1 MINMLNISL
10 HRSLN
15 LLKISTWLTAIAS
28 LLLLSIVAFFVLF
41 PQSIKAPLEQ
51 RLSSVTG
58 LDVGIERL
66 ALEFMNNKLVLAAH
80 GVNIGAK
87 GLNPIVSMD
96 VLRWNVNFSALI
108 DGISIPGHI
117 NIGELTVDVT
127 LIDSY
132 MAFIDTDAV
141 FSSTG
146 FSSLLSLETLYI
158 NRTIIHGESSHQ
170 LAPIELKRNKQKITF
185 SMENQA
191 LTTGAQALKIGN
203 TVDIKT
209 SVDVTRAKKDN
220 VAVFPFSIKNAD
232 FNLSAQLKIFS
243 EKGQMFLEF
252 ESYVDQINV
261 SKIQQNIPEA
271 LANTQSAVW
280 LSQSLNS
287 GLVKNAMF
295 TTRFKLSG
303 EQSMPIT
310 KFSAELVDAQ
320 LTMDPKW
327 PPITKL
333 NAKVSFTNN
342 YVQITGKNAKVG
354 DIDVSYLNISARNFD
369 QDDAKISAYGRIN
382 STSEQVAAFI
392 KNSPASEA
400 TKYFIDQFELT
411 GDIWG
416 DVFIEAPFN
425 ADQSK
430 KVVLDCDMFITDNRL
445 SVLEGRV
452 KIDHY
457 SSQISYHDNILQ
469 TKGKGDIGGVPFDLS
484 INPDEWIDDN
494 PSKFK
499 VAMKQRDGDLEAFIS
514 QEGGSEWHA
523 QINSKDF
530 EVGVYLYP
538 HPKGPAFVEL
548 HDLRMTDIDEI
559 KSPWR
564 FLPGDFPSFHLISK
578 NAEVNGN
585 AIPNFEAD
593 LISKEQVM
601 QIQSLRFEDIGVSDK
616 ELVFNGDWMDGKTI
630 LRAQASHHNLSDFL
644 ERFGIEEP
652 VSGGKFTTDIR
663 LYCDCA
669 PWEISTAKVSG
680 FVKVDIEQGVFT
692 EQDPSFFKLLS
703 FVSLNSIA
711 SRMKLDKSELQEKGF
726 AYDRINVKLLFGDAR
741 ASIYDFQ
748 IESEDSEI
756 ELSGYADLIN
766 RDYNLVATV
775 RPSIADSV
783 PLATYLAGGGLTGLG
798 IWAADKLLFGGE
810 IIGKMFNDVLEFNYT
825 ITGPWSNPVIESK
838 GADS

>member
-1 MINMLNISL
+1 M
-10 HRSLN
+10 
-15 LLKISTWLTAIAS
+15 STWFTAIAS
-28 LLLLSIVAFFVLF
+28 LLLLSVVAFFVLF
-41 PQSIKAPLEQ
+41 PQSIKGPLEQ
-51 RLSSVTG
+51 RLSSATG
-58 LDVGIERL
+58 LDVSIERL
-66 ALEFMNNKLVLAAH
+66 ALEFIDNELLLAAH
-80 GVNIGAK
+80 GLEVGAK
-87 GLNPIVSMD
+87 DLSPIVSMD
-96 VLRWNVNFSALI
+96 VLRWDVNLSALI
-108 DGISIPGHI
+108 DGIEIPGHI
-117 NIGELTVDVT
+117 DIGKLTVDAT
-127 LIDSY
+127 LIESY

-141 FSSTG
+141 FSNTG
-146 FSSLLSLETLYI
+146 LSSLLALETLSI
-158 NRTIIHGESSHQ
+158 NKTIIRGESSHQ

-191 LTTGAQALKIGN
+191 LVTSVQAPKIGN

-209 SVDVTRAKKDN
+209 SVDVTRAKEDRM
-220 VAVFPFSIKNAD
+220 AVFPFTIKNAD
-232 FNLSAQLKIFS
+232 FSLSAQLKIFS

-252 ESYVDQINV
+252 ESYVDQIDV
-261 SKIQQNIPEA
+261 AKIQQNIPEA

-287 GLVKNAMF
+287 GMIKNAMF
-295 TTRFKLSG
+295 TTRFNLSAK
-303 EQSMPIT
+303 QAAPIT
-310 KFSAELVDAQ
+310 KFSADLEDAQ
-320 LTMDPKW
+320 LTMDPEW
-327 PPITKL
+327 APITEL
-333 NAKVSFTNN
+333 NARVSFTNN
-342 YVQITGKNAKVG
+342 YVQITGKDAKVG
-354 DIDVSYLNISARNFD
+354 DIDISYLNISAHNFG
-369 QDDAKISAYGRIN
+369 QDDAKIIAHGRVN
-382 STSEQVAAFI
+382 STSERVAAFI
-392 KNSPASEA
+392 KKSPASET
-400 TKYFIDQFELT
+400 TKYFIDQFELS

-416 DVFIEAPFN
+416 DVIIEVPFDEN
-425 ADQSK
+425 QGK
-430 KVVLDCDMFITDNRL
+430 KVVLDCDMFVTDNRL
-445 SVLEGRV
+445 SLQEGRI

-457 SSQISYHDNILQ
+457 TSQISYHDGTLQ
-469 TKGKGDIGGVPFDLS
+469 TNGKGDIGGVPFDLS
-484 INPDEWIDDN
+484 INPGEWIDDN
-494 PSKFK
+494 DSTFK
-499 VAMKQRDGDLEAFIS
+499 VAMKQRDSDLEVFIS
-514 QEGGSEWHA
+514 KEGGSEWHA
-523 QINSKDF
+523 QINSEDV

-548 HDLRMTDIDEI
+548 HDLRMADIDEI
-559 KSPWR
+559 KSPWN

-578 NAEVNGN
+578 NAEVNGS

-630 LRAQASHHNLSDFL
+630 LRAQASHQNLSDFL

-669 PWEISTAKVSG
+669 PWEVSTTKVSG
-680 FVKVDIEQGVFT
+680 FIKVDIEKGVFT

-703 FVSLNSIA
+703 FVSLDSIA
-711 SRMKLDKSELQEKGF
+711 SRMKLDKSELQEQGF
-726 AYDRINVKLLFGDAR
+726 AYDRINVKLLFGDAK

-775 RPSIADSV
+775 RPAIADSV
-783 PLATYLAGGGLTGLG
+783 PLATYIAGGGLTGLG

-810 IIGKMFNDVLEFNYT
+810 VIGQMFNDVLEFNYT
-825 ITGPWSNPVIESK
+825 IIGPWSNPVIESK

>member
-1 MINMLNISL
+1 MLNISL
-10 HRSLN
+10 HRSFN
-15 LLKISTWLTAIAS
+15 LLKISTWFTAIAS
-28 LLLLSIVAFFVLF
+28 LLLLSVVAFFVLF
-41 PQSIKAPLEQ
+41 PQTMKGPLEQ
-51 RLSSVTG
+51 RLSNATG
-58 LDVGIERL
+58 LDVSIKRL
-66 ALEFMNNKLVLAAH
+66 ALEFIDNELVLAVH
-80 GVNIGAK
+80 RLDVGAK

-96 VLRWNVNFSALI
+96 VLRWNVNLSALI
-108 DGISIPGHI
+108 DGIEIPGHI
-117 NIGELTVDVT
+117 DINELTVDAN
-127 LIDSY
+127 LIESY
-132 MAFIDTDAV
+132 MTFIDADAV

-146 FSSLLSLETLYI
+146 LSSLLALETLFI
-158 NRTIIHGESSHQ
+158 NKTIILGENAHQ

-191 LTTGAQALKIGN
+191 LMTSVQAPKIGN

-209 SVDVTRAKKDN
+209 SVDVTRAREDSM
-220 VAVFPFSIKNAD
+220 AVFPFSIKNAD

-243 EKGQMFLEF
+243 EKESMFLEF

-261 SKIQQNIPEA
+261 AKIQQNIPEA

-287 GLVKNAMF
+287 GVVKNAMF
-295 TTRFKLSG
+295 TTRFNLSD
-303 EQSMPIT
+303 EQSVPIT
-310 KFSAELVDAQ
+310 KFSADLVDAQ
-320 LTMDPKW
+320 LTMDSKW
-327 PPITKL
+327 PPITGL
-333 NAKVSFTNN
+333 NARVSFTNN
-342 YVQITGKNAKVG
+342 YVQITGKDAKVG
-354 DIDVSYLNISARNFD
+354 DIDISYLNISAHNFG
-369 QDDAKISAYGRIN
+369 QDDAKIIAYGRIY

-392 KNSPASEA
+392 KKSPASEA
-400 TKYFIDQFELT
+400 TKSFIDQFELT
-411 GDIWG
+411 GNIWG
-416 DVFIEAPFN
+416 DVIIEAPFN
-425 ADQSK
+425 EDQGQE
-430 KVVLDCDMFITDNRL
+430 VLLNCDMFVTDNQL
-445 SVLEGRV
+445 SLLEGKI
-452 KIDHY
+452 KIDNY
-457 SSQISYHDNILQ
+457 SSQISYHDDILQ
-469 TKGKGDIGGVPFDLS
+469 TKGMGDIGGVPFDLS
-484 INPDEWIDDN
+484 INPNKWIDDN
-494 PSKFK
+494 PSAFK
-499 VAMKQRDGDLEAFIS
+499 VLMKQRDGDLEAFIS
-514 QEGGSEWHA
+514 KEGGSEWHA
-523 QINSKDF
+523 QINSEDF

-548 HDLRMTDIDEI
+548 HDLRMADIDEI
-559 KSPWR
+559 KSPWN
-564 FLPGDFPSFHLISK
+564 FLPGDFPSFHLISN
-578 NAEVNGN
+578 NAEINGS

-616 ELVFNGDWMDGKTI
+616 ELIFNGDWMDGKTI
-630 LRAQASHHNLSDFL
+630 LRAKASHHNLSDFL

-669 PWEISTAKVSG
+669 PWEISITKVSG
-680 FVKVDIEQGVFT
+680 FIKVDIEEGVFT

-711 SRMKLDKSELQEKGF
+711 SRMKLDKSELKEQGF
-726 AYDRINVKLLFGDAR
+726 AYDRINVKLLFGDAKAR
-741 ASIYDFQ
+741 IYDFH

-783 PLATYLAGGGLTGLG
+783 PLATYLAGGGLAGLG

-825 ITGPWSNPVIESK
+825 ITGPWSEPIIQSQVSGETI
-838 GADS
+838 

>member
-1 MINMLNISL
+1 MLNISL
-10 HRSLN
+10 HRSFN
-15 LLKISTWLTAIAS
+15 LLKMSTWFTAIAS
-28 LLLLSIVAFFVLF
+28 LLLLSVVAFFVLF
-41 PQSIKAPLEQ
+41 PQSIKGPLEQ
-51 RLSSVTG
+51 RLSSATG
-58 LDVGIERL
+58 LDVSIERL
-66 ALEFMNNKLVLAAH
+66 ALEFIDNELLLAAH
-80 GVNIGAK
+80 GLEVGAK
-87 GLNPIVSMD
+87 DLSPIVSMD
-96 VLRWNVNFSALI
+96 VLRWDVNLSALI
-108 DGISIPGHI
+108 DGIEIPGHVD
-117 NIGELTVDVT
+117 IGKLTVDAT
-127 LIDSY
+127 LIESY

-141 FSSTG
+141 FSNTG
-146 FSSLLSLETLYI
+146 LSSLLALETLSI
-158 NRTIIHGESSHQ
+158 NKTIIRGESSHQ

-191 LTTGAQALKIGN
+191 LMTSVQAPKIGN

-209 SVDVTRAKKDN
+209 SVDVTRAKEDRM
-220 VAVFPFSIKNAD
+220 AVFPFTINNAD
-232 FNLSAQLKIFS
+232 FSLSAQLKIFS

-252 ESYVDQINV
+252 ESYVDQIDV
-261 SKIQQNIPEA
+261 AKIQQNIPEA

-287 GLVKNAMF
+287 GMIKNAMF
-295 TTRFKLSG
+295 TTRFNLSA
-303 EQSMPIT
+303 EQAAPIT
-310 KFSAELVDAQ
+310 KFSADLEDAQ
-320 LTMDPKW
+320 LTMDPEW
-327 PPITKL
+327 APITEL
-333 NAKVSFTNN
+333 NARVSFTNN
-342 YVQITGKNAKVG
+342 YVQITGKDAKVG
-354 DIDVSYLNISARNFD
+354 DIDISYLNISAHNFG
-369 QDDAKISAYGRIN
+369 QDDAKIIAHGRVN
-382 STSEQVAAFI
+382 STSERVAAFI
-392 KNSPASEA
+392 KKSPASET
-400 TKYFIDQFELT
+400 TKYFIDQFELS

-416 DVFIEAPFN
+416 DVIIEAPFDEN
-425 ADQSK
+425 QGK
-430 KVVLDCDMFITDNRL
+430 KVVLDCDMFVTDNRL
-445 SVLEGRV
+445 SLQEGRI

-457 SSQISYHDNILQ
+457 TSQISYHDNTLQ
-469 TKGKGDIGGVPFDLS
+469 TNGKGDIGGVPFDLS
-484 INPDEWIDDN
+484 INPGEWIDDN
-494 PSKFK
+494 DSTFK
-499 VAMKQRDGDLEAFIS
+499 VAMKQRDSDLEVFIS

-523 QINSKDF
+523 QINSEDV

-548 HDLRMTDIDEI
+548 HDLRMADIDEI
-559 KSPWR
+559 KSPWN

-630 LRAQASHHNLSDFL
+630 LRAQASHQNLSDFL

-669 PWEISTAKVSG
+669 PWEVSTTKVSG
-680 FVKVDIEQGVFT
+680 FIKVDIEKGVFT

-703 FVSLNSIA
+703 FVSLDSIA
-711 SRMKLDKSELQEKGF
+711 SRMKLDKSELKEQGF
-726 AYDRINVKLLFGDAR
+726 AYDRINVKLLFGDAK

-756 ELSGYADLIN
+756 ELSGYADLVN

-775 RPSIADSV
+775 RPAIADSV
-783 PLATYLAGGGLTGLG
+783 PLATYIAGGGLTGLG
-798 IWAADKLLFGGE
+798 VWAADKLLFGGE
-810 IIGKMFNDVLEFNYT
+810 VIGKMFNDVLEFNYK

-838 GADS
+838 GIDS

>member
-1 MINMLNISL
+1 MLNISL
-10 HRSLN
+10 HRSFN
-15 LLKISTWLTAIAS
+15 LLKMSTWFTAIAS
-28 LLLLSIVAFFVLF
+28 LLLLSVVAFFVLF
-41 PQSIKAPLEQ
+41 PQSIKGPLEQ
-51 RLSSVTG
+51 RLSSATG
-58 LDVGIERL
+58 LDVSIERL
-66 ALEFMNNKLVLAAH
+66 ALEFIDNELLLAAH
-80 GVNIGAK
+80 GLEVGAK
-87 GLNPIVSMD
+87 DLSPIVSMD
-96 VLRWNVNFSALI
+96 VLRWDVNLSALI
-108 DGISIPGHI
+108 DSIEIPGHI
-117 NIGELTVDVT
+117 DIGKLTVDAT
-127 LIDSY
+127 LIESY

-141 FSSTG
+141 FSNTG
-146 FSSLLSLETLYI
+146 LSSLLALETLSI
-158 NRTIIHGESSHQ
+158 NKTIIRGESSHQ

-191 LTTGAQALKIGN
+191 LMTSVQAPKIGN

-209 SVDVTRAKKDN
+209 SVDVTRAKEDRM
-220 VAVFPFSIKNAD
+220 AVFPFTINNAD
-232 FNLSAQLKIFS
+232 FSLSAQLKIFS

-252 ESYVDQINV
+252 ESYVDQIDV
-261 SKIQQNIPEA
+261 AKIQQNIPEA

-287 GLVKNAMF
+287 GMIKNAMF
-295 TTRFKLSG
+295 TTRFNLSA
-303 EQSMPIT
+303 EQAAPIT
-310 KFSAELVDAQ
+310 KFSADLEDAQ
-320 LTMDPKW
+320 LTMDPEW
-327 PPITKL
+327 APITEL
-333 NAKVSFTNN
+333 NARVSFTNN
-342 YVQITGKNAKVG
+342 YVQITGKDAKVG
-354 DIDVSYLNISARNFD
+354 DIDISYLNISAHNFG
-369 QDDAKISAYGRIN
+369 QDDAKIIAHGRVN
-382 STSEQVAAFI
+382 STSERVAAFI
-392 KNSPASEA
+392 KKSPASET
-400 TKYFIDQFELT
+400 TKYFIDQFELS

-416 DVFIEAPFN
+416 DVIIEAPFDEN
-425 ADQSK
+425 QGK
-430 KVVLDCDMFITDNRL
+430 KVVLDCDMFVTDNRL
-445 SVLEGRV
+445 SLQEGRI

-457 SSQISYHDNILQ
+457 TSQISYHDNTLQ
-469 TKGKGDIGGVPFDLS
+469 TNGKGDIGGVPFDLS
-484 INPDEWIDDN
+484 INPGEWIDDN
-494 PSKFK
+494 DSTFK
-499 VAMKQRDGDLEAFIS
+499 VAMKQRDSDLEVFIS

-523 QINSKDF
+523 QINSEDV

-548 HDLRMTDIDEI
+548 HDLRMADIDEI
-559 KSPWR
+559 KSPWN

-630 LRAQASHHNLSDFL
+630 LRAQASHQNLSDFL

-669 PWEISTAKVSG
+669 PWEVSTTKVSG
-680 FVKVDIEQGVFT
+680 FIKVDIEKGVFT

-703 FVSLNSIA
+703 FVSLDSIA
-711 SRMKLDKSELQEKGF
+711 SRMKLDKSELKEQGF
-726 AYDRINVKLLFGDAR
+726 AYDRINVKLLFGDAK

-756 ELSGYADLIN
+756 ELSGYADLVN

-775 RPSIADSV
+775 RPAIADSV
-783 PLATYLAGGGLTGLG
+783 PLATYIAGGGLTGLG
-798 IWAADKLLFGGE
+798 VWAADKLLFGGE
-810 IIGKMFNDVLEFNYT
+810 VIGKMFNDVLEFNYT

-838 GADS
+838 GIDS

>member
-1 MINMLNISL
+1 MLNISL
-10 HRSLN
+10 HRSFN
-15 LLKISTWLTAIAS
+15 LLKMSTWFTAIAS
-28 LLLLSIVAFFVLF
+28 LLLLSVVAFFVLF
-41 PQSIKAPLEQ
+41 PQSIKGPLEQ
-51 RLSSVTG
+51 RLSSATG
-58 LDVGIERL
+58 LDVSIERL
-66 ALEFMNNKLVLAAH
+66 ALEFIDNELLLAAH
-80 GVNIGAK
+80 GLEVGAK
-87 GLNPIVSMD
+87 DLSPIVSMD
-96 VLRWNVNFSALI
+96 VLRWDVNLSALI
-108 DGISIPGHI
+108 DGIEIPGHI
-117 NIGELTVDVT
+117 DIGKLTVDAT
-127 LIDSY
+127 LIESY

-141 FSSTG
+141 FSNTG
-146 FSSLLSLETLYI
+146 LSSLLALETLSI
-158 NRTIIHGESSHQ
+158 NKTIIRGESSHQ

-191 LTTGAQALKIGN
+191 LVTSVQAPKIGN

-209 SVDVTRAKKDN
+209 SVDVTRAKEDRM
-220 VAVFPFSIKNAD
+220 AVFPFTIKNAD
-232 FNLSAQLKIFS
+232 FSLSAQLKIFS

-252 ESYVDQINV
+252 ESYVDQIDV
-261 SKIQQNIPEA
+261 AKIQQNIPEA

-287 GLVKNAMF
+287 GMIKNAMF
-295 TTRFKLSG
+295 TTRFNLSAK
-303 EQSMPIT
+303 QAAPIT
-310 KFSAELVDAQ
+310 KFSADLEDAQ
-320 LTMDPKW
+320 LTMDPEW
-327 PPITKL
+327 APITEL
-333 NAKVSFTNN
+333 NARVSFTNN
-342 YVQITGKNAKVG
+342 YVQITGKDAKVG
-354 DIDVSYLNISARNFD
+354 DIDISYLNISAHNFG
-369 QDDAKISAYGRIN
+369 QDDAKIIAHGRVN
-382 STSEQVAAFI
+382 STSERVAAFI
-392 KNSPASEA
+392 KKSPASET
-400 TKYFIDQFELT
+400 TKYFIDQFELS

-416 DVFIEAPFN
+416 DVIIEAPFDEN
-425 ADQSK
+425 QGE
-430 KVVLDCDMFITDNRL
+430 KVVLDCDMFVTDNRL
-445 SVLEGRV
+445 SLQEGKI

-457 SSQISYHDNILQ
+457 TSQISYHDGTLQ
-469 TKGKGDIGGVPFDLS
+469 TNGKGDIGGVPFDLS
-484 INPDEWIDDN
+484 INPGEWIDDN
-494 PSKFK
+494 DSTFK
-499 VAMKQRDGDLEAFIS
+499 VAMKQRDSDLEVFIS
-514 QEGGSEWHA
+514 KEGGSEWHA
-523 QINSKDF
+523 QINSEDV

-548 HDLRMTDIDEI
+548 HDLRMADIDEI
-559 KSPWR
+559 KSPWN

-578 NAEVNGN
+578 NAEVNGS

-630 LRAQASHHNLSDFL
+630 LRAQASHQNLSDFL

-669 PWEISTAKVSG
+669 PWEVSTTKVSG
-680 FVKVDIEQGVFT
+680 FIKVDIEKGVFT

-703 FVSLNSIA
+703 FVSLDSIA
-711 SRMKLDKSELQEKGF
+711 SRMKLDKSELQEQGF
-726 AYDRINVKLLFGDAR
+726 AYDRINVKLLFGDAK

-775 RPSIADSV
+775 RPAIADSV
-783 PLATYLAGGGLTGLG
+783 PLATYIAGGGLTGLG

-810 IIGKMFNDVLEFNYT
+810 VIGQMFNDVLEFNYT
-825 ITGPWSNPVIESK
+825 IIGPWSNPVIESK

>member
-1 MINMLNISL
+1 MLNISL
-10 HRSLN
+10 HRSFN
-15 LLKISTWLTAIAS
+15 LLKMSTWFTAIAS
-28 LLLLSIVAFFVLF
+28 LLLLSVVAFFVLF
-41 PQSIKAPLEQ
+41 PQSIKGPLEQ
-51 RLSSVTG
+51 RLSSATG
-58 LDVGIERL
+58 LDVSIERL
-66 ALEFMNNKLVLAAH
+66 ALEFIDNELLLAAH
-80 GVNIGAK
+80 GLEVGAK
-87 GLNPIVSMD
+87 DLSPIVSMD
-96 VLRWNVNFSALI
+96 VLRWDVNLSALI
-108 DGISIPGHI
+108 DGIEIPGHVD
-117 NIGELTVDVT
+117 IGKLTVDAT
-127 LIDSY
+127 LIESY

-141 FSSTG
+141 FSNTG
-146 FSSLLSLETLYI
+146 LSSLLALETLSI
-158 NRTIIHGESSHQ
+158 NKTIIRGESSHQ

-191 LTTGAQALKIGN
+191 LMTSVQAPKIGN

-209 SVDVTRAKKDN
+209 SVDVTRAKEDRM
-220 VAVFPFSIKNAD
+220 AVFPFTINNAD
-232 FNLSAQLKIFS
+232 FSLSAQLKIFS

-252 ESYVDQINV
+252 ESYVDQIDV
-261 SKIQQNIPEA
+261 AKIQQNIPEA

-287 GLVKNAMF
+287 GMIKNAMF
-295 TTRFKLSG
+295 TTRFNLSA
-303 EQSMPIT
+303 EQAAPIT
-310 KFSAELVDAQ
+310 KFSADLEDAQ
-320 LTMDPKW
+320 LTMDPEW
-327 PPITKL
+327 APITEL
-333 NAKVSFTNN
+333 NARVSFTNN
-342 YVQITGKNAKVG
+342 YVQITGKDAKVG
-354 DIDVSYLNISARNFD
+354 DIDISYLNISAHNFG
-369 QDDAKISAYGRIN
+369 QDDAKIIAHGRVN
-382 STSEQVAAFI
+382 STSERVAAFI
-392 KNSPASEA
+392 KKSPASET
-400 TKYFIDQFELT
+400 TKYFIDQFELS

-416 DVFIEAPFN
+416 DVIIEAPFDEN
-425 ADQSK
+425 QGK
-430 KVVLDCDMFITDNRL
+430 KVVLDCDMSVTDNRL
-445 SVLEGRV
+445 SLQEGKI

-457 SSQISYHDNILQ
+457 TSQISYHDDTLQ
-469 TKGKGDIGGVPFDLS
+469 ANGKGDIGGVPFDLS
-484 INPDEWIDDN
+484 INPGEWIDDN
-494 PSKFK
+494 DSTFK
-499 VAMKQRDGDLEAFIS
+499 VAMKQRDSDLEVFIS

-523 QINSKDF
+523 QINSEDV

-548 HDLRMTDIDEI
+548 HDLRMADIDEI
-559 KSPWR
+559 KSPWN

-630 LRAQASHHNLSDFL
+630 LRAQASHQNLSDFL

-669 PWEISTAKVSG
+669 PWEVSTTKVSG
-680 FVKVDIEQGVFT
+680 FIKVDIEKGVFT

-703 FVSLNSIA
+703 FVSLDSIA
-711 SRMKLDKSELQEKGF
+711 SRMKLDKSELKEQGF
-726 AYDRINVKLLFGDAR
+726 AYDRINVKLLFGDAKV
-741 ASIYDFQ
+741 SIYDFQ

-775 RPSIADSV
+775 RPAIADSV
-783 PLATYLAGGGLTGLG
+783 PLATYIAGGGLTGLG
-798 IWAADKLLFGGE
+798 VWAADKLLFGGE
-810 IIGKMFNDVLEFNYT
+810 VIGKMFNDVLEFNYT

-838 GADS
+838 GIDS

>member
-1 MINMLNISL
+1 MLNISL
-10 HRSLN
+10 HRSFN
-15 LLKISTWLTAIAS
+15 LLKMSTWFTAIAS
-28 LLLLSIVAFFVLF
+28 LLLLSVVAFFVLF
-41 PQSIKAPLEQ
+41 PQSIKGPLEQ
-51 RLSSVTG
+51 RLSSATG
-58 LDVGIERL
+58 LDVSIERL
-66 ALEFMNNKLVLAAH
+66 ALEFIDNELLLAAH
-80 GVNIGAK
+80 GLEVGAK
-87 GLNPIVSMD
+87 DLSPIVSMD
-96 VLRWNVNFSALI
+96 VLRWDVNLSALI
-108 DGISIPGHI
+108 DGIEIPGHI
-117 NIGELTVDVT
+117 DIGKLTVDAT
-127 LIDSY
+127 LIESY

-141 FSSTG
+141 FSNTG
-146 FSSLLSLETLYI
+146 LSSLLALETLSI
-158 NRTIIHGESSHQ
+158 NKTIIRGESSHQ
-170 LAPIELKRNKQKITF
+170 LAPIKLKRNKQKITF

-191 LTTGAQALKIGN
+191 LMTSVQAPKIGN

-209 SVDVTRAKKDN
+209 SVDVTRAKEDRM
-220 VAVFPFSIKNAD
+220 AVFPFTINNAD
-232 FNLSAQLKIFS
+232 FSLSAQLKIFS

-252 ESYVDQINV
+252 ESYVDQIDV
-261 SKIQQNIPEA
+261 AKIQQNIPEA

-287 GLVKNAMF
+287 GMIKNAMF
-295 TTRFKLSG
+295 TTRFNLSA
-303 EQSMPIT
+303 EQAAPIT
-310 KFSAELVDAQ
+310 KFSADLEDAQ
-320 LTMDPKW
+320 LTMDPEW
-327 PPITKL
+327 APITEL
-333 NAKVSFTNN
+333 NARVSFTNN
-342 YVQITGKNAKVG
+342 YVQITGKDAKVG
-354 DIDVSYLNISARNFD
+354 DIDISYLNISAHNFG
-369 QDDAKISAYGRIN
+369 QDDAKIIAHGRVN
-382 STSEQVAAFI
+382 STSERVAAFI
-392 KNSPASEA
+392 KKSPASET
-400 TKYFIDQFELT
+400 TKYFIDQFELS

-416 DVFIEAPFN
+416 DVIIEAPFDEN
-425 ADQSK
+425 QGK
-430 KVVLDCDMFITDNRL
+430 KVVLDCDMFVTDNRL
-445 SVLEGRV
+445 SLQEGKI

-457 SSQISYHDNILQ
+457 TSQISYHDDTLQ
-469 TKGKGDIGGVPFDLS
+469 ANGKGDIGGVPFDLS
-484 INPDEWIDDN
+484 INPGEWIDDN
-494 PSKFK
+494 DSTFK
-499 VAMKQRDGDLEAFIS
+499 VAMKQRDSDLEVFIS

-523 QINSKDF
+523 QINSEDV

-548 HDLRMTDIDEI
+548 HDLRMADIDEI
-559 KSPWR
+559 KSPWN

-630 LRAQASHHNLSDFL
+630 LRAQASHQNLSDFL

-669 PWEISTAKVSG
+669 PWEVSTTKVSG
-680 FVKVDIEQGVFT
+680 FIKVDIEKGVFT

-703 FVSLNSIA
+703 FVSLDSIA
-711 SRMKLDKSELQEKGF
+711 SRMKLDKSELKEQGF
-726 AYDRINVKLLFGDAR
+726 AYDRINVKLLFGDAK

-775 RPSIADSV
+775 RPAIADSV
-783 PLATYLAGGGLTGLG
+783 PLATYIAGGGLTGLG
-798 IWAADKLLFGGE
+798 VWAADKLLFGGE
-810 IIGKMFNDVLEFNYT
+810 VIGKMFNDVLEFNYT

-838 GADS
+838 GIDS

>member
-1 MINMLNISL
+1 MLNISL
-10 HRSLN
+10 HRSFN
-15 LLKISTWLTAIAS
+15 LLKMSTWFTAIAS
-28 LLLLSIVAFFVLF
+28 LLLLSVVAFFVLF
-41 PQSIKAPLEQ
+41 PQSIKGPLEQ
-51 RLSSVTG
+51 RLSSATG
-58 LDVGIERL
+58 LDVSIERL
-66 ALEFMNNKLVLAAH
+66 ALEFIDNELLLAAH
-80 GVNIGAK
+80 GLEVGAK
-87 GLNPIVSMD
+87 DLSPIVSMD
-96 VLRWNVNFSALI
+96 VLRWDVNLSALI
-108 DGISIPGHI
+108 DGIEIPGHVD
-117 NIGELTVDVT
+117 IGKLTVDAT
-127 LIDSY
+127 LIESY

-141 FSSTG
+141 FSNTG
-146 FSSLLSLETLYI
+146 LSSLLALETLSI
-158 NRTIIHGESSHQ
+158 NKTIIRGESSHQ

-191 LTTGAQALKIGN
+191 LMTSVQAPKIGN

-209 SVDVTRAKKDN
+209 SVDVTRAKEDRM
-220 VAVFPFSIKNAD
+220 AVFPFTINNAD
-232 FNLSAQLKIFS
+232 FSLSAQLKIFS

-252 ESYVDQINV
+252 ESYVDQIDV
-261 SKIQQNIPEA
+261 AKIQQNIPEA

-287 GLVKNAMF
+287 GMIKNAMF
-295 TTRFKLSG
+295 TTRFNLSA
-303 EQSMPIT
+303 EQAAPIT
-310 KFSAELVDAQ
+310 KFSADLEDAQ
-320 LTMDPKW
+320 LTMDPEW
-327 PPITKL
+327 APITEL
-333 NAKVSFTNN
+333 NARVSFTNN
-342 YVQITGKNAKVG
+342 YVQITGKDAKVG
-354 DIDVSYLNISARNFD
+354 DIDISYLNISAHNFG
-369 QDDAKISAYGRIN
+369 QDDAKIIAHGRVN
-382 STSEQVAAFI
+382 STSERVAAFI
-392 KNSPASEA
+392 KKSPASET
-400 TKYFIDQFELT
+400 TKYFIDQFELS

-416 DVFIEAPFN
+416 DVIIEAPFDEN
-425 ADQSK
+425 QGK
-430 KVVLDCDMFITDNRL
+430 KVVLDCDMFVTDNRL
-445 SVLEGRV
+445 SLQEGRI

-457 SSQISYHDNILQ
+457 TSQISYHDNTLQ
-469 TKGKGDIGGVPFDLS
+469 TNGKGDIGGVPFDLS
-484 INPDEWIDDN
+484 INPGEWIDDN
-494 PSKFK
+494 DSTFK
-499 VAMKQRDGDLEAFIS
+499 VAMKQRDSDLEVFIS

-523 QINSKDF
+523 QINSEDV

-548 HDLRMTDIDEI
+548 HDLRMADIDEI
-559 KSPWR
+559 KSPWN

-630 LRAQASHHNLSDFL
+630 LRAQASHQNLSDFL

-669 PWEISTAKVSG
+669 PWEVSTTKVSG
-680 FVKVDIEQGVFT
+680 FIKVDIEKGVFT

-703 FVSLNSIA
+703 FVSLDSIA
-711 SRMKLDKSELQEKGF
+711 SRMKLDKSELKEQGF
-726 AYDRINVKLLFGDAR
+726 AYDRINVKLLFGDAK

-775 RPSIADSV
+775 RPAIADSV
-783 PLATYLAGGGLTGLG
+783 PLATYIAGGGLTGLG
-798 IWAADKLLFGGE
+798 VWAADKLLFGGE
-810 IIGKMFNDVLEFNYT
+810 VIGKMFNDVLEFNYT
-825 ITGPWSNPVIESK
+825 IIGPWSNPVIESK
-838 GADS
+838 GIDS

>member
-1 MINMLNISL
+1 MLNISL
-10 HRSLN
+10 HRSFN
-15 LLKISTWLTAIAS
+15 LLKMSTWFTAIAS
-28 LLLLSIVAFFVLF
+28 LLLLSVVAFFVLF
-41 PQSIKAPLEQ
+41 PQTMKGPLEQ
-51 RLSSVTG
+51 RLSSTTG
-58 LDVGIERL
+58 LDVNIERL
-66 ALEFMNNKLVLAAH
+66 ALEFIDNELLLAAH
-80 GVNIGAK
+80 GVNVSAK
-87 GLNPIVSMD
+87 ELSPIVSMD
-96 VLRWNVNFSALI
+96 VLRWDVNFSALI
-108 DGISIPGHI
+108 DGIEIPGHI
-117 NIGELTVDVT
+117 DIGELTVDAT
-127 LIDSY
+127 LIESY

-146 FSSLLSLETLYI
+146 LSSLLALETLSI
-158 NRTIIHGESSHQ
+158 NKTIIRGENAHQ
-170 LAPIELKRNKQKITF
+170 LAPIEFKRNKQKITF

-191 LTTGAQALKIGN
+191 LMTSVQAPKIGN

-209 SVDVTRAKKDN
+209 SVDVTRAKEDRM
-220 VAVFPFSIKNAD
+220 AIFPFSIKNAD

-252 ESYVDQINV
+252 ESYVDQIDV
-261 SKIQQNIPEA
+261 AKIQQNIPEA

-287 GLVKNAMF
+287 GLIKNAML
-295 TTRFKLSG
+295 TTRFNLSA
-303 EQSMPIT
+303 EQAAPIT
-310 KFSAELVDAQ
+310 KFSADLEGAQ

-333 NAKVSFTNN
+333 NARVSFTNN
-342 YVQITGKNAKVG
+342 YVQITGKDAKVG
-354 DIDVSYLNISARNFD
+354 DIDIGYLNISAHNFG
-369 QDDAKISAYGRIN
+369 QDDAKIIAHGRIN

-392 KNSPASEA
+392 NKSPASEV
-400 TKYFIDQFELT
+400 TKYFIDQFELS

-416 DVFIEAPFN
+416 DVIIEAPFSEN
-425 ADQSK
+425 QGK
-430 KVVLDCDMFITDNRL
+430 KVLLDFDLFVTDNRL
-445 SVLEGRV
+445 SLLEGKI
-452 KIDHY
+452 KIDRY
-457 SSQISYHDNILQ
+457 SSQISYHEDTLQ
-469 TKGKGDIGGVPFDLS
+469 TRGKGDIDGVPFDLS

-494 PSKFK
+494 TSTFK
-499 VAMKQRDGDLEAFIS
+499 VSMKQRDGDLEAFIS
-514 QEGGSEWHA
+514 QEGSNEWHA
-523 QINSKDF
+523 QVNSEDI

-548 HDLRMTDIDEI
+548 HDLKMADIDEI
-559 KSPWR
+559 KSPWN

-578 NAEVNGN
+578 NAEVNGS

-669 PWEISTAKVSG
+669 PWEISTTKVSG
-680 FVKVDIEQGVFT
+680 FIKVDIEEGVFT

-703 FVSLNSIA
+703 FVNLDSIA
-711 SRMKLDKSELQEKGF
+711 SRMKLDKSEIKEQGF

-756 ELSGYADLIN
+756 ELSGFADLVN

-783 PLATYLAGGGLTGLG
+783 PMATYLAGGGLTGLG

-810 IIGKMFNDVLEFNYT
+810 VIGKMFNDVLEFSYT

>member
-1 MINMLNISL
+1 MLNISL
-10 HRSLN
+10 HRSFN
-15 LLKISTWLTAIAS
+15 LLKMSTWFTAIAS
-28 LLLLSIVAFFVLF
+28 LLLLSVVAFFVLF
-41 PQSIKAPLEQ
+41 PQSIKGPLEQ
-51 RLSSVTG
+51 RLSSATG
-58 LDVGIERL
+58 LDVSIERL
-66 ALEFMNNKLVLAAH
+66 ALEFIDNELLLAAH
-80 GVNIGAK
+80 GLEVGAK
-87 GLNPIVSMD
+87 DLSPIVSMD
-96 VLRWNVNFSALI
+96 VLRWDVNLSALI
-108 DGISIPGHI
+108 DGIEIPGHVD
-117 NIGELTVDVT
+117 IGKLTVDAT
-127 LIDSY
+127 LIESY

-141 FSSTG
+141 FSNTG
-146 FSSLLSLETLYI
+146 LSSLLALETLSI
-158 NRTIIHGESSHQ
+158 NKTIIRGESSHQ
-170 LAPIELKRNKQKITF
+170 LAPIKLKRNKQKITF

-191 LTTGAQALKIGN
+191 LMTSVQAPKIGN

-209 SVDVTRAKKDN
+209 SVDVTRAKEDRM
-220 VAVFPFSIKNAD
+220 AVFPFTINNAD
-232 FNLSAQLKIFS
+232 FSLSAQLKIFS

-252 ESYVDQINV
+252 ESYVDQIDV
-261 SKIQQNIPEA
+261 AKIQQNIPEA

-287 GLVKNAMF
+287 GMIKNAMF
-295 TTRFKLSG
+295 TTRFNLSA
-303 EQSMPIT
+303 EQAAPIT
-310 KFSAELVDAQ
+310 KFSADLEDAQ
-320 LTMDPKW
+320 LTMDPEW
-327 PPITKL
+327 APITEL
-333 NAKVSFTNN
+333 NARVSFTNN
-342 YVQITGKNAKVG
+342 YVQITGKDAKVG
-354 DIDVSYLNISARNFD
+354 DIDISYLNISAHNFG
-369 QDDAKISAYGRIN
+369 QDDAKIIAHGRVN
-382 STSEQVAAFI
+382 STSERVAAFI
-392 KNSPASEA
+392 KKSPASET
-400 TKYFIDQFELT
+400 TKYFIDQFELS

-416 DVFIEAPFN
+416 DVIIEAPFDEN
-425 ADQSK
+425 QGK
-430 KVVLDCDMFITDNRL
+430 KVVLDCDMFVTDNRL
-445 SVLEGRV
+445 SLQEGRI

-457 SSQISYHDNILQ
+457 TSQISYHDDTLQ
-469 TKGKGDIGGVPFDLS
+469 ANGKGDIGGVPFDLS
-484 INPDEWIDDN
+484 INPGEWIDDN
-494 PSKFK
+494 DSTFK
-499 VAMKQRDGDLEAFIS
+499 VAMKQRDSDLEVFIS

-523 QINSKDF
+523 QINSEDV

-548 HDLRMTDIDEI
+548 HDLRMADIDEI
-559 KSPWR
+559 KSPWN

-630 LRAQASHHNLSDFL
+630 LRAQASHQNLSDFL

-669 PWEISTAKVSG
+669 PWEVSTTKVSG
-680 FVKVDIEQGVFT
+680 FIKVDIEKGVFT

-703 FVSLNSIA
+703 FVSLDSIA
-711 SRMKLDKSELQEKGF
+711 SRMKLDKSELKEQGF
-726 AYDRINVKLLFGDAR
+726 AYDRINVKLLFGDAK

-775 RPSIADSV
+775 RPAIADSV
-783 PLATYLAGGGLTGLG
+783 PLATYIAGGGLTGLG
-798 IWAADKLLFGGE
+798 VWAADKLLFGGE
-810 IIGKMFNDVLEFNYT
+810 VIGKMFNDVLEFNYK

-838 GADS
+838 GIDS

>member
-1 MINMLNISL
+1 MLNISL
-10 HRSLN
+10 HRSFN
-15 LLKISTWLTAIAS
+15 LLKMSTWFTAIAS
-28 LLLLSIVAFFVLF
+28 LLLLSVVAFFVLF
-41 PQSIKAPLEQ
+41 PQSIKGPLEQ
-51 RLSSVTG
+51 RLSSATG
-58 LDVGIERL
+58 LDVSIERL
-66 ALEFMNNKLVLAAH
+66 ALEFIDNELLLAAH
-80 GVNIGAK
+80 GLEVGAK
-87 GLNPIVSMD
+87 DLSPIVSMD
-96 VLRWNVNFSALI
+96 VLRWDVNLSALI
-108 DGISIPGHI
+108 DGIEIPGHI
-117 NIGELTVDVT
+117 DIGKLTVDAT
-127 LIDSY
+127 LIESY

-141 FSSTG
+141 FSNTG
-146 FSSLLSLETLYI
+146 LSSLLALETLSI
-158 NRTIIHGESSHQ
+158 NKTIIRGESSHQ

-191 LTTGAQALKIGN
+191 LMTSVQAPKIGN

-209 SVDVTRAKKDN
+209 SVDVTRAKEDRM
-220 VAVFPFSIKNAD
+220 AVFPFTINNAD
-232 FNLSAQLKIFS
+232 FSLSAQLKIFS

-252 ESYVDQINV
+252 ESYVDQIDV
-261 SKIQQNIPEA
+261 AKIQQNIPEA

-287 GLVKNAMF
+287 GMIKNAMF
-295 TTRFKLSG
+295 TTRFNLSA
-303 EQSMPIT
+303 EQAAPIT
-310 KFSAELVDAQ
+310 KFSADLEDAQ
-320 LTMDPKW
+320 LTMDPEW
-327 PPITKL
+327 APITEL
-333 NAKVSFTNN
+333 NARVSFTNN
-342 YVQITGKNAKVG
+342 YVQITGKDAKVG
-354 DIDVSYLNISARNFD
+354 DIDISYLNISAHNFG
-369 QDDAKISAYGRIN
+369 QDDAKIIAHGRVN
-382 STSEQVAAFI
+382 STSERVAAFI
-392 KNSPASEA
+392 KKSPASET
-400 TKYFIDQFELT
+400 TKYFIDQFELS

-416 DVFIEAPFN
+416 DVIIEAPFDEN
-425 ADQSK
+425 QGK
-430 KVVLDCDMFITDNRL
+430 KVVLDCDMFVTDNRL
-445 SVLEGRV
+445 SLQEGKI

-457 SSQISYHDNILQ
+457 TSQISYHDNTLQ
-469 TKGKGDIGGVPFDLS
+469 TNGKGDIGGVPFDLS
-484 INPDEWIDDN
+484 INPGEWIDDN
-494 PSKFK
+494 DSTFK
-499 VAMKQRDGDLEAFIS
+499 VAMKQRDSDLEVFIS

-523 QINSKDF
+523 QINSEDV

-548 HDLRMTDIDEI
+548 HDLRMADIDEI
-559 KSPWR
+559 KSPWN

-630 LRAQASHHNLSDFL
+630 LRAQASHQNLSDFL

-669 PWEISTAKVSG
+669 PWEVSTTKVSG
-680 FVKVDIEQGVFT
+680 FIKVDIEKGVFT

-703 FVSLNSIA
+703 FVSLDSIA
-711 SRMKLDKSELQEKGF
+711 SRMKLDKSELKEQGF
-726 AYDRINVKLLFGDAR
+726 AYDRINVKLLFGDAK

-756 ELSGYADLIN
+756 ELSGYADLVN

-775 RPSIADSV
+775 RPAIADSV
-783 PLATYLAGGGLTGLG
+783 PLATYIAGGGLTGLG
-798 IWAADKLLFGGE
+798 VWAADKLLFGGE
-810 IIGKMFNDVLEFNYT
+810 VIGKMFNDVLEFNYT

-838 GADS
+838 GIDS